1 MTLEPEPRG
10 QTEDDERNERD
21 RDEREPAKRSQTQS
35 HASFQEHGAGRY
47 DADRGIHRLLE
58 DSILM
63 NSISQ
68 DAGAPNNRFLA
79 MLGSHGDFPLVLA
92 HRGDSFRAPEN
103 TIEAARLGWQDGADA
118 WELDVQ
124 LTRDGV
130 PVVLHDE
137 SLLRTTDVATKFA
150 GDVRA
155 RDGFRLSDFD
165 FVEVRALDAGSWFVN
180 PAGGPRS
187 ATRLAAWA
195 VSTSRPS
202 SITRRERL

>member
-1 MTLEPEPRG
+1 
-10 QTEDDERNERD
+10 
-21 RDEREPAKRSQTQS
+21 
-35 HASFQEHGAGRY
+35 
-47 DADRGIHRLLE
+47 
-58 DSILM
+58 
-63 NSISQ
+63 
-68 DAGAPNNRFLA
+68 

-92 HRGDSFRAPEN
+92 TPGRFVPAPEN

-187 ATRLAAWA
+187 ANALAAWA